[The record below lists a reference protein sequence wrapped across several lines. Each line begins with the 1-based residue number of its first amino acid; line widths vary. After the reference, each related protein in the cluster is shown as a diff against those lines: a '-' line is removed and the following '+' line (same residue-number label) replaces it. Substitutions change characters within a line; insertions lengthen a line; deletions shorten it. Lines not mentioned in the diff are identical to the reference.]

1 MSTYVSETASNL
13 ATSLA
18 SIEAQSVLP
27 DQLVLVIDGP
37 VGADQEDGIAAFITR
52 GTIPTTLV
60 RLPRNRGLA
69 EALNTGLTRCLGE
82 FILRM
87 DSDDICTV
95 DRIERQIA
103 YAEAHPDIDVVASWS
118 EEFFDDGAPCRIKVT
133 PTVHEGIVRALRWRN
148 VVHHPTLL
156 IRKAL
161 TAISGYRSRYGFLE
175 DYDLFVRL
183 VLSGAR
189 FHAIPK
195 VLVRIRSS
203 TAQRSRRGGFK
214 YWINDIRFRVECFR
228 VGIFDIPAVHRGDA
242 DVFHFSPPFGND
254 ATASLRPAAHLN
266 RIVGYAK
273 LLGSA
278 DEHAARCINF
288 ENRLSR
294 WRKYAGASAAAEHG
308 AAGTWRRC
316 QAIFDRILIVVFCAG
331 AAWPLLPRR
340 YESTASVIYVRLIFR
355 AITCNRFGSRWTTMR
370 SSQKWTSSLLRLS
383 RRELIAH
390 HDLAKDPDSRAIPT
404 VCIDVF

>member
-1 MSTYVSETASNL
+1 MNSEPASTLEARGPTRRAPRISALMSTYESEAASNL

-37 VGADQEDGIAAFITR
+37 VGADQEDVIAAFIAG

-69 EALNTGLTRCLGE
+69 EALNSGLTRCLGE

-156 IRKAL
+156 IRKKAL
-161 TAISGYRSRYGFLE
+161 TAISGYRSGYGFLE

-214 YWINDIRFRVECFR
+214 YWVNDVRFRVECFR
-228 VGIFDIPAVHRGDA
+228 AGFLTFRQFIAVTLMY
-242 DVFHFSPPFGND
+242 S
-254 ATASLRPAAHLN
+254 
-266 RIVGYAK
+266 
-273 LLGSA
+273 
-278 DEHAARCINF
+278 
-288 ENRLSR
+288 
-294 WRKYAGASAAAEHG
+294 
-308 AAGTWRRC
+308 
-316 QAIFDRILIVVFCAG
+316 
-331 AAWPLLPRR
+331 
-340 YESTASVIYVRLIFR
+340 IFR
-355 AITCNRFGSRWTTMR
+355 LLSGTMR
-370 SSQKWTSSLLRLS
+370 RRLYG
-383 RRELIAH
+383 
-390 HDLAKDPDSRAIPT
+390 LARI
-404 VCIDVF
+404 